1 MSQNDQILAAL
12 KNGPLTPM
20 DALARY
26 GVFRLA
32 ARVGELRERGYP
44 VAVEKHKTP
53 TGKFVARYSL
63 SAERAGK

>member
-1 MSQNDQILAAL
+1 MTQNEQILAAL

-44 VAVEKHKTP
+44 VAVEKHRTP

-63 SAERAGK
+63 NAERAGK

>member
-1 MSQNDQILAAL
+1 MSQTDQILAAL

-44 VAVEKHKTP
+44 VVVEKYKTP
-53 TGKFVARYSL
+53 TGKRVARYSL
-63 SAERAGK
+63 VSGETKR

>member
-1 MSQNDQILAAL
+1 MSQTEQILAAL

-44 VAVEKHKTP
+44 VAVEKYKTP
-53 TGKFVARYSL
+53 SGKVVARYSL
-63 SAERAGK
+63 ATEAKKK